1 MRSLAIVDDHAA
13 IVRDIF
19 ARYLALGN
27 VRLLA
32 DQLSKEG
39 IRSPTRVT
47 GRGKPIGGC
56 RLTRGQLY
64 YMLKNPIYAGDIAHK
79 GKVYPGNH
87 APIIDK
93 VVWERVQQQLA
104 ANLQGQ
110 RTMRESSESSESL
123 LAGLLF
129 DADGEPLV
137 PVHTRKGPQR
147 YRYYVSRALQH
158 GTVSASAQGLRIP
171 AREIEQVIRQ
181 ELAALLGD
189 PLLLAHGCGLPVS
202 PRMLE
207 PITRICA
214 DAAHDMAR
222 SHAQLARIIKRIV
235 IHPDR
240 LDLEL
245 STVGIADMLGIT
257 PAPDGPQAL
266 VHSATVRLT
275 RTGHVVRLVQCNGL
289 PAVKAADPVVVRLLL
304 KARRWWA
311 ELAKG
316 EIRIA
321 ALSERENISP
331 TYIARVVQLAFLS
344 PDVVEAILAGTL
356 RAEIGGVAL
365 LKTDAIPG
373 DWKEQAVRF
382 LSGRDR

>member
-1 MRSLAIVDDHAA
+1 MARSAKINRNPPISDSSTPPTSKVGA
-13 IVRDIF
+13 V
-19 ARYLALGN
+19 
-27 VRLLA
+27 VELLRRT
-32 DQLSKEG
+32 EG
-39 IRSPTRVT
+39 AIRSPTRVT
-47 GRGKPIGGC
+47 SRGKPIGGC

-64 YMLKNPIYAGDIAHK
+64 YMLKNAVYAGDIAHK
-79 GKVYPGNH
+79 GKVYPGNQP
-87 APIIDK
+87 PIIDRQT
-93 VVWERVQQQLA
+93 WNRVQERLA
-104 ANLQGQ
+104 ANVQGQ
-110 RTMRESSESSESL
+110 RTVRASSESL

-137 PVHTRKGPQR
+137 PVHTRKGTQR

-181 ELAALLGD
+181 ELTALLGD

-202 PRMLE
+202 PRVLE

-222 SHAQLARIIKRIV
+222 SHAQLVRIIKRIV

-240 LDLEL
+240 LDLEF

-257 PAPDGPQAL
+257 PAPDGLQTF
-266 VHSATVRLT
+266 VHSTTVRLT
-275 RTGHVVRLVQCNGL
+275 RTGLVVRLVQGDGL

-304 KARRWWA
+304 KARHWWA

-316 EIRIA
+316 EINVQ
-321 ALSERENISP
+321 ALAEREQANPSYV
-331 TYIARVVQLAFLS
+331 TRLVRLAFLA
-344 PDVVEAILAGTL
+344 PEVVDAILTGTL

-365 LKTDAIPG
+365 LKTDGIPG
-373 DWKEQAVRF
+373 DWEEQAVR
-382 LSGRDR
+382 LLPGPVR